1 MRKQLPD
8 KVKVPDEADEVDLQD
23 SIKAKWMKYLAN
35 VDVPHL
41 KVFAGSIDLTKVGPL
56 EPYNPIPITSMAQN
70 PLIVVALKRQQ
81 FKVSVPKSE
90 DNAAVTAIQKVFGV
104 ISEEEFQKM
113 LTPSCTHGLTVM
125 IVVMSCMEARMM

>member
-1 MRKQLPD
+1 
-8 KVKVPDEADEVDLQD
+8 
-23 SIKAKWMKYLAN
+23 MKYLAN

-56 EPYNPIPITSMAQN
+56 EPYNPIPTTSMAQN

-81 FKVSVPKSE
+81 FKVLEDGIPPLLENIISLLPPSVPKSE

-113 LTPSCTHGLTVM
+113 LTPSHAHGLTVT